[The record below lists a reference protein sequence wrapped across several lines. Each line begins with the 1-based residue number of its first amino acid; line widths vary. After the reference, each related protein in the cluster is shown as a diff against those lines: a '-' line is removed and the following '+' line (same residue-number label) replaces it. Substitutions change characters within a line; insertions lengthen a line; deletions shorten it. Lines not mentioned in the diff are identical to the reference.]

1 MKPSA
6 SFVNNYFVGRCR
18 AGISEYAYRCGGSDG
33 LTQTSRVLSGDT
45 ILPVYPVQ
53 LKWLTTN
60 RHLE

>member
-1 MKPSA
+1 MRGQRWINLDSH
-6 SFVNNYFVGRCR
+6 
-18 AGISEYAYRCGGSDG
+18 D
-33 LTQTSRVLSGDT
+33 LSGNT